1 MNSKNG
7 EIKRELVKYFRRTLK
22 NKMAALALIAIGVI
36 LRVITG
42 DATVLLFTLIFGIP
56 LFLARQNHIQ

>member
-42 DATVLLFTLIFGIP
+42 DTTVLLFTLIFGIP
-56 LFLARQNHIQ
+56 LFLARRNHIQ